1 MMKQSQDLNRQ
12 IRAID
17 GKSYSLYKELK
28 GMYQFD
34 GYQLGLDRIQ
44 GDPFASPSALSVR
57 IPWNDTGIPQD
68 YVEKKHIRIALQ
80 DLLTR
85 RLAVEFEAV
94 TFKAR
99 GSGKSG
105 LLTTSRCGQTVLERT
120 ACQITKKE
128 LIVRFYAGFPANG
141 RRINGRELEKML
153 FQFLPECLRQALF
166 YKNMDAEKVKQ
177 IVYLADDQHAIRQ
190 ELRNRHLAA
199 FVADGS
205 VLPRESGVSDRPM
218 KRAIAFHSPESLR
231 ITLQLP
237 HKGTLTGMGV
247 PQGITLITGGGYHGK
262 STLLAALQ
270 QGVYDHILG
279 DGREYVITDDTAVK
293 LRAEDGRFIQDVDI
307 SLFINDL
314 PNGKDTKC
322 FSTLDASGST
332 SQAAGIAE
340 SIEAGSKLFLI
351 DEDTS
356 ATNFMV
362 RDVFMQ
368 EVIGRGKE
376 PITPFIQRAR
386 QLYEEAGISTIL
398 VAGSS
403 GAFFHIADT
412 VIQMDRYEP
421 EDITKKAKTL
431 CEKYQDAAPGESPAF
446 TMPKSHRI
454 MTWPQKLLEEQ
465 RKRKPLKIKV
475 QGKDSFSV
483 GKETVDLRYVEQ
495 LEDGEQT
502 ASLGKILLYCLEERA
517 NGCETLAQIA
527 GQVGDILQEK
537 GMEGLFSGNPV
548 CGYGMVRR
556 QEIFACLNRFRRS

>member
-1 MMKQSQDLNRQ
+1 MKQSQDLSRQ
-12 IRAID
+12 IRAMD
-17 GKSYSLYKELK
+17 GKSYSLYKELR
-28 GMYQFD
+28 GVYQFD

-44 GDPFASPSALSVR
+44 SDPFAPPSALSVR
-57 IPWNDTGIPQD
+57 IPWKDTGIPQS
-68 YVEKKHIRIALQ
+68 YVRKKHTRIALQ

-85 RLAVEFEAV
+85 RLAAEFTSV

-105 LLTTSRCGQTVLERT
+105 LLTISRCGQTVLERT
-120 ACQITKKE
+120 ACQITEQE
-128 LIVRFYAGFPANG
+128 LIVRFHAGFPANG

-153 FQFLPECLRQALF
+153 FHFLPECLRQALF
-166 YKNMDAEKVKQ
+166 YKNMDAKRVEQTVC
-177 IVYLADDQHAIRQ
+177 LADDQHAIRQ
-190 ELRNRHLAA
+190 ELKNRHLTA
-199 FVADGS
+199 FVADGA

-218 KRAIAFHSPESLR
+218 KQAIAFQSPESLR
-231 ITLQLP
+231 ITLELP

-247 PQGITLITGGGYHGK
+247 PQGITLIAGGGYHGK
-262 STLLAALQ
+262 STLLATLQ
-270 QGVYDHILG
+270 QGIYDHIQG
-279 DGREYVITDDTAVK
+279 DGREYVITDGTAVK
-293 LRAEDGRFIQDVDI
+293 LRAEDGRFIKDVDI
-307 SLFINDL
+307 SMFINDL
-314 PNGKDTKC
+314 PNGKDTTC

-368 EVIGRGKE
+368 EVIGHGKE

-386 QLYEEAGISTIL
+386 QLYEQAGISTIL

-421 EDITKKAKTL
+421 EDITKKAKAL
-431 CEKYQDAAPGESPAF
+431 CEKYQDAAPGDRPAF
-446 TMPKSHRI
+446 AMPKSRRI
-454 MTWPQKLLEEQ
+454 MTWPRKLLEE
-465 RKRKPLKIKV
+465 KKKHKPLKIKV
-475 QGKDSFSV
+475 QSKDAFSI

-495 LEDGEQT
+495 LEDSEQT
-502 ASLGKILLYCLEERA
+502 ASLGKILLSCLEEW
-517 NGCETLAQIA
+517 TD
-527 GQVGDILQEK
+527 GQSTVSEIVDRVDKIIQEK
-537 GMEGLFSGNPV
+537 GMEGLCSGSPV
-548 CGYGMVRR
+548 CGYSMVRR

>member
-1 MMKQSQDLNRQ
+1 MKQSQDLSRQ

-17 GKSYSLYKELK
+17 GKSYALYKTLK
-28 GMYQFD
+28 GTYQFD

-44 GDPFASPSALSVR
+44 GDPFAPPSALSAR
-57 IPWNDTGIPQD
+57 IPWKDTGIPQSC
-68 YVEKKHIRIALQ
+68 VQKKHARIALQ

-85 RLAVEFEAV
+85 RLAAQFEAV

-120 ACQITKKE
+120 ACQITEKE
-128 LIVRFYAGFPANG
+128 LIARFHAGFPANG

-153 FQFLPECLRQALF
+153 FQFLPECLNQALF
-166 YKNMDAEKVKQ
+166 YRNMDAKKVEQ
-177 IVYLADDQHAIRQ
+177 AVCLADDQHMIRQ
-190 ELRNRHLAA
+190 ELINRRLAA
-199 FVADGS
+199 FVADGAI
-205 VLPRESGVSDRPM
+205 LPRESGVSDRPM
-218 KRAIAFHSPESLR
+218 KGAIAFRSPENLR
-231 ITLQLP
+231 VTLELP
-237 HKGTLTGMGV
+237 HKGTLTGMGI
-247 PQGITLITGGGYHGK
+247 PQGITLIAGGGYHGK

-270 QGVYDHILG
+270 QGVYNHIQG

-293 LRAEDGRFIQDVDI
+293 LRAEDGRFIKDVDI

-314 PNGKDTKC
+314 PNGKDTAC

-340 SIEAGSKLFLI
+340 SIEAGSRLFLI

-368 EVIGRGKE
+368 EVIGQGKE

-386 QLYEEAGISTIL
+386 QLHQNAGISTIL

-412 VIQMDRYEP
+412 IIQMDRYEP
-421 EDITKKAKTL
+421 KDITEIVKSL
-431 CEKYQDAAPGESPAF
+431 CGKYQDAAPEDGPAF
-446 TMPKSHRI
+446 VMPESRRV
-454 MTWPQKLLEEQ
+454 MTWPRKLLEEEK
-465 RKRKPLKIKV
+465 KRRPLKIKV
-475 QGKDSFSV
+475 QGKDSFSI

-495 LEDGEQT
+495 LEDAEQT
-502 ASLGKILLYCLEERA
+502 ASLGKILLCCLEDWTDGRRTL
-517 NGCETLAQIA
+517 CEIA
-527 GQVGDILQEK
+527 DKLDRIIGEN
-537 GMEGLFSGNPV
+537 GMEGLFPGSPV
-548 CGYGMVRR
+548 CGYSMVRR

>member
-1 MMKQSQDLNRQ
+1 MKQGQDLIRQ
-12 IRAID
+12 IRMID
-17 GKSYSLYKELK
+17 GKSYGLYKELK
-28 GMYQFD
+28 GLYQFD

-44 GDPFASPSALSVR
+44 GDPFAPPSALSAR
-57 IPWNDTGIPQD
+57 IPWKDTGIPGD
-68 YVEKKHIRIALQ
+68 YVEKKHTRIALQ

-85 RLAVEFEAV
+85 RLAAEFETV

-120 ACQITKKE
+120 ACQITDKE
-128 LIVRFYAGFPANG
+128 LIVRFHAGFPANG

-153 FQFLPECLRQALF
+153 FQFLPECLKQALF
-166 YKNMDAEKVKQ
+166 YKNMDARKVNQ
-177 IVYLADDQHAIRQ
+177 VVCLAEDQHMIRQ
-190 ELRNRHLAA
+190 ELKIRHLAA
-199 FVADGS
+199 FVADGAI
-205 VLPRESGVSDRPM
+205 LPRESGVSDRPM
-218 KRAIAFHSPESLR
+218 KKAISFRSPESLR
-231 ITLQLP
+231 IALELP

-247 PQGITLITGGGYHGK
+247 PQGITLIAGGGYHGK

-270 QGVYDHILG
+270 QGVYDHVQG

-293 LRAEDGRFIQDVDI
+293 LRAEDGRFIKDVDI

-314 PNGKDTKC
+314 PNRKDTAC

-340 SIEAGSKLFLI
+340 SMEAGSKLFLI

-368 EVIGRGKE
+368 EVIGQGKE

-412 VIQMDRYEP
+412 VIQMDHYEP
-421 EDITKKAKTL
+421 ADITKTTKAL
-431 CEKYQDAAPGESPAF
+431 CEKYQDAAPGASPVF
-446 TMPKSHRI
+446 TMPQSRRI
-454 MTWPQKLLEEQ
+454 MTWPRKLLEEKK
-465 RKRKPLKIKV
+465 KRKPLKIKV
-475 QGKDSFSV
+475 QGKDSFSI

-502 ASLGKILLYCLEERA
+502 ASLGKILLCCLEEWTDGRR
-517 NGCETLAQIA
+517 TLSEIAAQID
-527 GQVGDILQEK
+527 GIIQEK
-537 GMEGLFSGNPV
+537 GMEGLFSGTPT
-548 CGYGMVRR
+548 CGYSMVRR

>member
-1 MMKQSQDLNRQ
+1 MKQSQDLSKQ

-28 GMYQFD
+28 GIYQFD

-44 GDPFASPSALSVR
+44 GDPFAPPSALSVR
-57 IPWNDTGIPQD
+57 IPWKDTGIPQV
-68 YVEKKHIRIALQ
+68 YIQKKHTRIALQ

-85 RLAVEFEAV
+85 RLSAEFEAV

-120 ACQITKKE
+120 ACQITGKE
-128 LIVRFYAGFPANG
+128 LIVRFHAGFPANG

-153 FQFLPECLRQALF
+153 FRFLPECLRQALF
-166 YKNMDAEKVKQ
+166 YGNMDAKKVERA
-177 IVYLADDQHAIRQ
+177 ICLADDQQVIRQ
-190 ELRNRHLAA
+190 ELKNRHLAA
-199 FVADGS
+199 FVADGA

-218 KRAIAFHSPESLR
+218 KGAIAFCSPKSLR
-231 ITLQLP
+231 IALQLP
-237 HKGTLTGMGV
+237 HKGTLTGMGI
-247 PQGITLITGGGYHGK
+247 PKGITLIAGGGYHGK

-270 QGVYDHILG
+270 QGVYDHIQG

-314 PNGKDTKC
+314 PNGKDTAC

-340 SIEAGSKLFLI
+340 SIEAGCKLFLI

-368 EVIGRGKE
+368 EVIGQGKE

-421 EDITKKAKTL
+421 ADITKTTKAL
-431 CEKYQDAAPGESPAF
+431 CEKYQAAAPGESPVF
-446 TMPKSHRI
+446 IMPKSRRI
-454 MTWPQKLLEEQ
+454 MTWPRKMLEE
-465 RKRKPLKIKV
+465 KKLKPLKIKV
-475 QGKDSFSV
+475 QGKDSFSI

-502 ASLGKILLYCLEERA
+502 ASLGKILLCCLEEWTDGRRTL
-517 NGCETLAQIA
+517 CEIA
-527 GQVGDILQEK
+527 DRVDGIIREK
-537 GMEGLFSGNPV
+537 GMEGLFSGTPT
-548 CGYGMVRR
+548 CGYSMVRR